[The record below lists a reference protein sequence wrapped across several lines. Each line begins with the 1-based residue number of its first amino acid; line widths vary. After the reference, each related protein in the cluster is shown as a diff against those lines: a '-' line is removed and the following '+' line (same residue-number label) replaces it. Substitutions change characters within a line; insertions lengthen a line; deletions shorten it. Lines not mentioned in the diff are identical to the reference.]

1 MLPQKPAPRA
11 RKLTLRRLAA
21 WSGGPI
27 LGVVATFG
35 VLPQVG
41 DKAGKT
47 RVVVEE
53 IALPTATPSAD
64 ASTFWRSEQVKRGDS
79 VTDLLRRLSIEDR
92 AAENYLR
99 SAPAAESFRKLGAG
113 RTVQA
118 ETDAQGGLLALLYL
132 ADTGSQVLI
141 ERTGNTFAARALP
154 ARLEQRLFV
163 RTGEIRTTLFAATD
177 EAHLPEPAANQLAD
191 IFASDIDFHHE
202 LKPGDRFSVI
212 YEMLYNNG
220 EPLRAGRVLA
230 AEFITQGRTHRALYF
245 QADGEQGSYYTPE
258 GRSMVRTFLR
268 APVEFSRISSGY
280 TDARFHPILHKWR
293 AHRGVDFAAPTGA
306 KVRATGAGMVIF
318 AGQQTGYG
326 NVVIIKH
333 PGRFSTAYGHLSR
346 FAAHLRSGQRVAQG
360 EVVGYVGMTGWATGP
375 HLHYELRVDGK
386 PRNPARV
393 ELPAAPALDDTQRD
407 AFVAATRELNARL
420 GTLHSVMLAQAN

>member
-11 RKLTLRRLAA
+11 RKLTPRRLAG
-21 WSGGPI
+21 WFGVPL

-35 VLPQVG
+35 VLPQLG
-41 DKAGKT
+41 ETAGKT

-53 IALPTATPSAD
+53 VALPPATPSGD

-79 VTDLLRRLSIEDR
+79 VADLLRRLSVEDK

-99 SAPAAESFRKLGAG
+99 SARTAESFRKLAEGK
-113 RTVQA
+113 TVQA
-118 ETDAQGGLLALLYL
+118 ETDAKGGLLALRYL
-132 ADTGSQVLI
+132 ADASSQMQI
-141 ERTGNTFAARALP
+141 ERTGNAFTARALP

-177 EAHLPEPAANQLAD
+177 EARLPEPAANQLAD
-191 IFASDIDFHHE
+191 IFASDIDFHHD

-220 EPLRAGRVLA
+220 EPLHAGRVLA

-245 QADGEQGSYYTPE
+245 QADNEHGGYYTPE
-258 GRSMVRTFLR
+258 GRSLIRTFLR
-268 APVEFSRISSGY
+268 SPVEFSRVSSGF

-293 AHRGVDFAAPTGA
+293 AHHGVDFAAPAGA
-306 KVRATGAGMVIF
+306 RVKATGAGTVVF
-318 AGQQTGYG
+318 AGEQTGYG
-326 NVVIIKH
+326 NVVIVKH
-333 PGRFSTAYGHLSR
+333 QGRFSTAYGHLSR
-346 FAAHLRSGQRVAQG
+346 FAPHLRSGQRVAQG
-360 EVVGYVGMTGWATGP
+360 EVIGYVGMTGWATGP

-393 ELPAAPALDDTQRD
+393 VLPAAPALDDAQRD
-407 AFVAATRELNARL
+407 VFLAATRELNARL
-420 GTLHSVMLAQAN
+420 GTLHNVMLAQAN